1 MKRRDFLKAAV
12 FGIGAGLN
20 LKLVSAQEIKKIHVK
35 LSTFKFRPSV
45 IKVNQGDFVQLVLEG
60 VDITHGFYID
70 GYDIGM
76 EVKHAEIK
84 TLEFTAD
91 KAGAFRIRCNVPCGN
106 LHPFMTGK
114 LIVEPDYRLYA
125 FSLASLALPAA
136 ALLYFY
142 AKEKSVKEKTEEEAK

>member
-1 MKRRDFLKAAV
+1 MVTRRDFLKAVAV
-12 FGIGAGLN
+12 GIGAGLN
-20 LKLVSAQEIKKIHVK
+20 TGAVAPAQEVKKIHVK

-45 IKVNQGDFVQLVLEG
+45 IKVNQGDSVQLVLEG
-60 VDITHGFYID
+60 VDLTHGFYID

-76 EVKHAEIK
+76 EVKHAETK
-84 TLEFTAD
+84 VLEFVAD

-114 LIVEPDYRLYA
+114 LIVEPDYRGYA
-125 FSLASLALPAA
+125 FLLASFALPAL

-142 AKEKSVKEKTEEEAK
+142 SREKGEK